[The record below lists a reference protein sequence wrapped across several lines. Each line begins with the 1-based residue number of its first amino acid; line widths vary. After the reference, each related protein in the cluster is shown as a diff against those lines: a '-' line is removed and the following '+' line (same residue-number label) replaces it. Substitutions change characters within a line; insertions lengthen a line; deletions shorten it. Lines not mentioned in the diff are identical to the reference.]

1 LERAWLKWRQFDPAR
16 GTPKAWLLAI
26 VYDQARKRRRR
37 HGPPST
43 VYPYPVGGH
52 ELPVE
57 RHVDLTRAI
66 SRLSNRQRL
75 AVTLFY
81 YLGLPVHEAALVMQ
95 CAPGTV
101 KSTLSD
107 ARTRLESL
115 LGEDYGS

>member
-1 LERAWLKWRQFDPAR
+1 
-16 GTPKAWLLAI
+16 
-26 VYDQARKRRRR
+26 
-37 HGPPST
+37 
-43 VYPYPVGGH
+43 
-52 ELPVE
+52 
-57 RHVDLTRAI
+57 
-66 SRLSNRQRL
+66 
-75 AVTLFY
+75 VTLFY